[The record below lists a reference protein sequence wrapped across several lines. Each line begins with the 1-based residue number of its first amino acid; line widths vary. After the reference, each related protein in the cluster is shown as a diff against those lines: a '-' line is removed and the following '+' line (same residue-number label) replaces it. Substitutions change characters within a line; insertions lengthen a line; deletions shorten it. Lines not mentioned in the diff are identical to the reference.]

1 MNIIKVCAFCITA
14 VILIVIVREQN
25 KSIAC
30 LISIIASVVIMI
42 YVVSNIDGIFN
53 VLDKLSAIS
62 KTESKYLTLILKVSG
77 IVYLVE
83 FCKNLCIDAKESAI
97 GTKLEMAGKV
107 MIVTLTLPIL
117 SQILEQI
124 VGLL

>member
-1 MNIIKVCAFCITA
+1 MNIVKVCVFCITA
-14 VILIVIVREQN
+14 VILITIVREQN
-25 KSIAC
+25 KSIASM
-30 LISIIASVVIMI
+30 ISIISGIIVMI

-53 VLDKLSAIS
+53 ILDNLTSIS
-62 KTESKYLTLILKVSG
+62 KVESKYLSLILKISG
-77 IVYLVE
+77 ITYLIE
-83 FCKNLCIDAKESAI
+83 FGKNLCIDASESAL

-117 SQILEQI
+117 TEILEQI

>member
-83 FCKNLCIDAKESAI
+83 FVKNLCIDAKESAI

>member
-62 KTESKYLTLILKVSG
+62 KTESKYLTLILKV
-77 IVYLVE
+77 
-83 FCKNLCIDAKESAI
+83 
-97 GTKLEMAGKV
+97 
-107 MIVTLTLPIL
+107 
-117 SQILEQI
+117 
-124 VGLL
+124 

>member
-1 MNIIKVCAFCITA
+1 
-14 VILIVIVREQN
+14 
-25 KSIAC
+25 
-30 LISIIASVVIMI
+30 MI

-83 FCKNLCIDAKESAI
+83 FGKNLCIDAKESAI

>member
-83 FCKNLCIDAKESAI
+83 FGKNLCIDAKESAI
-97 GTKLEMAGKV
+97 GTTLEMAGQL
-107 MIVTLTLPIL
+107 MIATLTLPIL

>member
-1 MNIIKVCAFCITA
+1 MNIVKVCVFCITA
-14 VILIVIVREQN
+14 VILITIVREQN
-25 KSIAC
+25 KSIASM
-30 LISIIASVVIMI
+30 ISIISGIIVMI

-53 VLDKLSAIS
+53 ILDNLTSIS
-62 KTESKYLTLILKVSG
+62 KVESKYLLLILKISG
-77 IVYLVE
+77 ITYLIE
-83 FCKNLCIDAKESAI
+83 FGKNLCIDASESAL

-117 SQILEQI
+117 TEILEQI

>member
-14 VILIVIVREQN
+14 VILIIVVREQN
-25 KSIAC
+25 KSIAS
-30 LISIIASVVIMI
+30 LISIVSGIAVMI
-42 YVVSNIDGIFN
+42 YVIANIDGVFTI
-53 VLDKLSAIS
+53 LSNLSSVS
-62 KTESKYLTLILKVSG
+62 KVESKYLTLILKISG
-77 IVYLVE
+77 ITYLIE
-83 FCKNLCIDAKESAI
+83 FGKNLCVDASESAL

-117 SQILEQI
+117 TEILEQI

>member
-1 MNIIKVCAFCITA
+1 MNIVKVCVFCITA
-14 VILIVIVREQN
+14 VILITIVREQN
-25 KSIAC
+25 KSIASM
-30 LISIIASVVIMI
+30 ISIISGIIVMI

-53 VLDKLSAIS
+53 ILDNLTSIS
-62 KTESKYLTLILKVSG
+62 KVESKYLSLILKISG
-77 IVYLVE
+77 ITYLIE
-83 FCKNLCIDAKESAI
+83 FGKNLCIDASESAL

-117 SQILEQI
+117 TEILKQI